1 MHRLAGLAAP
11 LVVVAACSSS
21 FDTGPA
27 SLSGITP
34 MIQSAGAVSFTMA
47 DATSTTYIGWELQ
60 FFSNGSGYD
69 CLSNNADE
77 LADLFIWTD
86 QTPSG
91 SMRATLSVGD
101 ISIVPEDPPT
111 VPTNA
116 GAVVAHFAIDG
127 VHQVTG
133 DLTLTAVN
141 ISSSNKIDEFV
152 GSLTAEG
159 TSDAGDDIMVA
170 GSFTA
175 PVCE

>member
-1 MHRLAGLAAP
+1 MHRVAML
-11 LVVVAACSSS
+11 LVVVIAACSSG
-21 FDTGPA
+21 FETGPA
-27 SLSGITP
+27 SLTGISP
-34 MIQSAGAVSFTMA
+34 MIQSAGAVTFTMA
-47 DATSTTYIGWELQ
+47 DATNTTYIGWELQ

-91 SMRATLSVGD
+91 SMRATLPTGD
-101 ISIVPEDPPT
+101 VSIVPEDPPT

-116 GAVVAHFAIDG
+116 GAVVAHFSIDG

-133 DLTLTAVN
+133 DLTLTDVHE
-141 ISSSNKIDEFV
+141 SSSNQIDRFV
-152 GSLTAEG
+152 GSLTASG
-159 TSDAGDDIMVA
+159 TSDSGDSIAVA